1 MYYLQFFVHPL
12 LKSLSTAVADC
23 NMADETA
30 TQPQL
35 SVSHLLNYML
45 YKKTCRIFV
54 FICVRWADVYSSAG
68 IEVAR
73 PGEQK

>member
-1 MYYLQFFVHPL
+1 
-12 LKSLSTAVADC
+12 
-23 NMADETA
+23 MADETA

-73 PGEQK
+73 PGERKSFMHIFLAEDGEIRG